1 MKGIK
6 IMSLS
11 ILFHDNTGAYL
22 SGETALTATI
32 DEKRYRINKSTQKVF
47 ADDKAVWAVA
57 GNGNQCIHIIN
68 MV

>member
-22 SGETALTATI
+22 SGETALTCVTQ
-32 DEKRYRINKSTQKVF
+32 DGKHYRINSNTQKVF
-47 ADDKAVWAVA
+47 AEKVH
-57 GNGNQCIHIIN
+57 NN
-68 MV
+68 